1 MFWKSISF
9 LHFAATYLNFRA
21 KNGQNEVV
29 LTLYSINLFNT
40 IVDLEMIWEIGN
52 SNSLRLA
59 FLSIHL

>member
-1 MFWKSISF
+1 MLKSIFF
-9 LHFAATYLNFRA
+9 LHFGATYLNFHA
-21 KNGQNEVV
+21 KNGQNEVL

-40 IVDLEMIWEIGN
+40 IVDLEMIWQIGN